1 MDISSK
7 ILTLADLLPKIQ
19 ALCSDGNTI
28 VFTNGCFDLI
38 HAGHVDYLNAAKEEG
53 DVLVLGLNSDES
65 IKNIKGKNR
74 PIICQEQRAMVI
86 SALYSVDF
94 VVIFDEP
101 DPLNLICAIKPHVLV
116 KGDDWGEDEIIGGD
130 CVIQNGGR
138 VVRIPFRTDISTSE
152 IINTIINKYAGYRP

>member
-1 MDISSK
+1 MNISSK
-7 ILTLADLLPKIQ
+7 ILTLTDLLLKIQ
-19 ALCSDGNTI
+19 DLCSEGKTI

-38 HAGHVDYLNAAKEEG
+38 HAGHVDYLNAAKGEG

-74 PIICQEQRAMVI
+74 PIICQEQRGMVV
-86 SALYSVDF
+86 SAFCSVDF
-94 VVIFDEP
+94 IVIFDEP

-116 KGDDWGEDEIIGGD
+116 KGDDWGEDKIVGAD
-130 CVIQNGGR
+130 YVIQNGGR
-138 VVRIPFRTDISTSE
+138 VVRIPFRIDISTSE